1 MRLQSKAS
9 QKKLRRQGSVLHSI
23 DNERGSDIGSDIGNE
38 RGSDS
43 LSVTTDG
50 SRLSTLSNPNR
61 ANDKLS
67 PTSSIAAMSSSE
79 GFDK

>member
-1 MRLQSKAS
+1 MRLKSKAS
-9 QKKLRRQGSVLHSI
+9 QKKLRRQGSVLHRI
-23 DNERGSDIGSDIGNE
+23 DSEGGSAIGSE

-43 LSVTTDG
+43 IS
-50 SRLSTLSNPNR
+50 